1 MPPAIL
7 EIYVPV
13 MAGLAA
19 GGTILLLAPPIE
31 WFDPEDDNDIADPT
45 ESDLFLEIAV
55 DCWLVLAVCTTD
67 GLIWGT
73 TGGELSGVLS
83 LSTLKGFGTELMSDF
98 GSWLSKVLDPEEARD
113 DWLPPLL
120 AVPFC

>member
-1 MPPAIL
+1 
-7 EIYVPV
+7 

-67 GLIWGT
+67 GL
-73 TGGELSGVLS
+73 
-83 LSTLKGFGTELMSDF
+83 F
-98 GSWLSKVLDPEEARD
+98 
-113 DWLPPLL
+113 
-120 AVPFC
+120 